1 MYLKYLNGFVFHP
14 NFNICSHFADNYLS
28 YFLTINGEASLECES
43 IRLHQMINT
52 DQVEDGSVEPFGGEE
67 KKYPFGY
74 RESLDI
80 YIDLCKNLKKGAH
93 HVSLEGEKT

>member
-1 MYLKYLNGFVFHP
+1 MLHWANSKFYRIKLYQLKSNYG
-14 NFNICSHFADNYLS
+14 NYLS